1 MLDFPRWK
9 TIGISIILPLG
20 ILFSVPS
27 FLPEKMR
34 DSLPSALQAKVN
46 LGLDLAGGSHLLLEA
61 DIADLRKTQ
70 LTNMEKTVRT
80 AMRGDS
86 GPDDDIAIG
95 ELSTAGSK
103 ISFLVRDQAQLDAA
117 RERLF
122 SETQGAGLTGQRDW
136 NIDVIDTTRIVMTP
150 TGAGQAQAVANAMDT
165 ARDIIDKR
173 VNALGT
179 REPTIIREGNDRVV
193 VQVPGL
199 EDPAALKERSE
210 EHTSELQSL
219 MRISYAVF
227 CLKTKK

>member
-1 MLDFPRWK
+1 MLNFPRWK
-9 TIGISIILPLG
+9 TIGISIILLLG

-95 ELSTAGSK
+95 ELSNTGGQ
-103 ISFLVRDQAQLDAA
+103 ISFPVRDQAQLD
-117 RERLF
+117 ETPQRLF
-122 SETQGAGLTGQRDW
+122 SETQGAGPTGQRDG
-136 NIDVIDTTRIVMTP
+136 NI
-150 TGAGQAQAVANAMDT
+150 
-165 ARDIIDKR
+165 
-173 VNALGT
+173 
-179 REPTIIREGNDRVV
+179 VV
-193 VQVPGL
+193 V
-199 EDPAALKERSE
+199 A
-210 EHTSELQSL
+210 
-219 MRISYAVF
+219 MRRLVLNA
-227 CLKTKK
+227 

>member
-9 TIGISIILPLG
+9 TIGISIILLLG

-80 AMRGDS
+80 AMRAES

-95 ELSTAGSK
+95 ELSNAGGK
-103 ISFLVRDQAQLDAA
+103 ISFLVREQAQLDEA

-136 NIDVIDTTRIVMTP
+136 NIDVIDTTRIVLTP
-150 TGAGQAQAVANAMDT
+150 TNAGQAQAIANAMDT
-165 ARDIIDKR
+165 ARAILDKR
-173 VNALGT
+173 GNELGT
-179 REPTIIREGNDRVV
+179 RAPTTNRNDKDR
-193 VQVPGL
+193 
-199 EDPAALKERSE
+199 
-210 EHTSELQSL
+210 
-219 MRISYAVF
+219 AV
-227 CLKTKK
+227 